1 MWHMIWPVGLVVLAN
16 VLYNIC
22 TKSTPAEANAFLSL
36 TITYLV
42 AAGVS
47 ALLFWADRSA
57 GGLGSELKQLNWTSL
72 VLGVCIIGLEFGY
85 ICLYR
90 AGWPVS
96 MGSLVANLCLACVL
110 VVVGVLLYKEVVTLR
125 QILGLVVCGAG
136 LVLLSR

>member
-1 MWHMIWPVGLVVLAN
+1 MWNMIWPVGLVVLAN

-22 TKSTPAEANAFLSL
+22 TKSTPTEANAFLSL

-85 ICLYR
+85 ICIYR

>member
-1 MWHMIWPVGLVVLAN
+1 MWNMIWPVALVVLAN
-16 VLYNIC
+16 VFYNIC
-22 TKSTPAEANAFLSL
+22 TKSTPADANAFLSL

-42 AAGVS
+42 AAGISV
-47 ALLFWADRSA
+47 LLFLGDRSA
-57 GGLGSELKQLNWTSL
+57 GSLVSELKQLNWTSL

-85 ICLYR
+85 ICIYR

-110 VVVGVLLYKEVVTLR
+110 MVVGVLLYKEVVTLR
-125 QILGLVVCGAG
+125 QILGLLVCGVG

>member
-1 MWHMIWPVGLVVLAN
+1 MWNMIWPVGLVVLAN

-85 ICLYR
+85 ICIYR

>member
-96 MGSLVANLCLACVL
+96 MGSLVANICLACVL